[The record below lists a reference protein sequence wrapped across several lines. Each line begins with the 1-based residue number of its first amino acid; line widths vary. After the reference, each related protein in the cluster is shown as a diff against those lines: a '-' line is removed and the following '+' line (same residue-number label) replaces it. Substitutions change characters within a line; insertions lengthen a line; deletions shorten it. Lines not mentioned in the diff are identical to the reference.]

1 MGATITKTIDN
12 IVSIAW
18 PGVQSARKSPPSI
31 LSTGSFPI
39 LFIRSCERMKDQRSL
54 SFTGGLDVVKVEMVI
69 LLDAAR
75 QNTQEAAYEAMRKMA
90 DDVAKTLDENAE
102 LLLLDDYSVKE
113 GFEPVQD
120 TAYFAVFAE
129 VRCA

>member
-1 MGATITKTIDN
+1 MSVTITKTIEN
-12 IVSIAW
+12 ILSITW
-18 PGVQSARKSPPSI
+18 PGVKSVNSAPPTV
-31 LSTGSFPI
+31 LSTGNFPI
-39 LFIRSCERMKDQRSL
+39 LFVRSCERMKDQRSL
-54 SFTGGLDVVKVEMVI
+54 SFTGGMDVVKVEVVV

-75 QNTQEAAYEAMRKMA
+75 QNTQEDAYAAMRNMA
-90 DDVAKTLDENAE
+90 DNVAKTLDENAE
-102 LLLLDDYSVKE
+102 LLLLDDYSIKE

>member
-1 MGATITKTIDN
+1 MGVSITKTIDN
-12 IVSIAW
+12 LMTLNW
-18 PGVQSARKSPPSI
+18 PDVQVVRKSPPST

-39 LFIRSCERMKDQRSL
+39 LFVRSCERMKDQRSL
-54 SFTGGLDVVKVEMVI
+54 SFTGGLDVVKVEIVV

-90 DDVAKTLDENAE
+90 DDVATTLDANAE
-102 LLLLDDYSVKE
+102 LLFLDDYSVKE

-120 TAYFAVFAE
+120 TAYFAVYAE